1 MLDIDDV
8 ITSRLQVASV
18 ARTAAS
24 DGSLYVYDGFLNFLT
39 REELKELSK
48 TETPEQTGREEAYRN
63 PPPLPGLEAAMLVYT
78 HRWWVRTIG
87 TFIHTHTLF
96 VILVFYHQY
105 LLVFIVA
112 LHSQL
117 PLFLFF
123 VLYLSSLSSFPFT
136 GPGTPQPFDYA
147 KRQARHFQAAF
158 QNLYL
163 QEPYDP
169 RQLDTRINVYWPAD
183 KKWYPA
189 VIVDGRSKNPP

>member
-87 TFIHTHTLF
+87 TFIYTHTHTHTICNF
-96 VILVFYHQY
+96 SI
-105 LLVFIVA
+105 
-112 LHSQL
+112 
-117 PLFLFF
+117 
-123 VLYLSSLSSFPFT
+123 LSSISSCLHRCTPFT
-136 GPGTPQPFDYA
+136 TSSVSLLCPLSLLSLLLSIYRSRDATTVRLRQTSGEALPGCFP
-147 KRQARHFQAAF
+147 KLVLARTVRSTAARYKD
-158 QNLYL
+158 QRVL
-163 QEPYDP
+163 
-169 RQLDTRINVYWPAD
+169 A
-183 KKWYPA
+183 
-189 VIVDGRSKNPP
+189 GR